1 MISEDI
7 PSRMHVNNCISS
19 IRLVHC
25 SNAEI
30 TKVLLENG
38 EIVLAKSKQH
48 QEAHGIGQI
57 EQQLNDQMEAA
68 EEIQGPSKLDQDIQK
83 ASHRQADP
91 LKDLSK

>member
-1 MISEDI
+1 
-7 PSRMHVNNCISS
+7 VNNCISS

-30 TKVLLENG
+30 TKDLSQHG
-38 EIVLAKSKQH
+38 GIVLAKSKQH

-68 EEIQGPSKLDQDIQK
+68 EEIQGQSKLDRDIQK

>member
-1 MISEDI
+1 M
-7 PSRMHVNNCISS
+7 
-19 IRLVHC
+19 
-25 SNAEI
+25 
-30 TKVLLENG
+30 
-38 EIVLAKSKQH
+38 AKSKQH